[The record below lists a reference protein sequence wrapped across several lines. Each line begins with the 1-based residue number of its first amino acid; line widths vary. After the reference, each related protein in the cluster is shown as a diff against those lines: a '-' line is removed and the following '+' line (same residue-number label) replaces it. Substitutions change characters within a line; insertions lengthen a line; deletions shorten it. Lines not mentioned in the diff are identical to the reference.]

1 MTRSTSIALSPEDID
16 AIAQRLLTLM
26 HEQAAPAPAATTTPK
41 ASPKAT
47 KATKA
52 KAKAP
57 SGPRCTAI
65 KPNGHRCRGRG
76 AARGVGEDGLCEFHR
91 KAAASGSVARV
102 DDAAAGRVVTT
113 PKAKA
118 APKVPTVKRTSDPGV
133 TCKGR
138 TKSGGA
144 CGRWVGL
151 DEHGYCKAHAGQ
163 RSEAPAGVVE
173 VATVA
178 IRPNDV

>member
-1 MTRSTSIALSPEDID
+1 ILFAVVRSAADGRQGTRAGSPRRPIMTRSTSIALSPEDID

-26 HEQAAPAPAATTTPK
+26 HEQAATAPAATPAATPK

-91 KAAASGSVARV
+91 K
-102 DDAAAGRVVTT
+102 
-113 PKAKA
+113 
-118 APKVPTVKRTSDPGV
+118 
-133 TCKGR
+133 
-138 TKSGGA
+138 
-144 CGRWVGL
+144 
-151 DEHGYCKAHAGQ
+151 
-163 RSEAPAGVVE
+163 
-173 VATVA
+173 
-178 IRPNDV
+178 